1 MEAIPTLTPMSTP
14 VHEYRQLGNPYIDVR
29 NI

>member
-1 MEAIPTLTPMSTP
+1 MEAIPTPTPMSMP
-14 VHEYRQLGNPYIDVR
+14 VHEYRQLGNPYIDAH